1 MHKLLIRGQV
11 IIQLAQICSSFLFE
25 SVGSHPHS
33 IDPNLLLLSTDL
45 LLLPADWSLVSA
57 LNHMN
62 AKLKNLT
69 KITQIKNWN
78 CKTKITKWNCKIK
91 LQTDIAKLKLKTK
104 ITKWKCKQLLLATA
118 IVCNSYCHVCKR
130 KDDWNW
136 TETKLNW
143 EELK

>member
-33 IDPNLLLLSTDL
+33 IDPNLLLISTDL

-104 ITKWKCKQLLLATA
+104 ITKWKCKQLLFATA
-118 IVCNSYCHVCKR
+118 IAMFANGKMTEIELR
-130 KDDWNW
+130 LNW
-136 TETKLNW
+136 TERN
-143 EELK
+143 